1 MKEVQWFKTVDDI
14 LEHYGWGGD
23 TKKRGDKEDGNA
35 KNDIPGACK
44 DRETE
49 RNAE

>member
-1 MKEVQWFKTVDDI
+1 MRETLWFKTVDDI

-23 TKKRGDKEDGNA
+23 TRKRGDKENDNA
-35 KNDIPGACK
+35 KNDVSGTCK
-44 DRETE
+44 DSEAE